1 MWLNLWI
8 IFTLDCFLLPYFIS
22 KKSLLL
28 PCVFHV
34 PLKNLLINSFDSYQV
49 FVLEDK
55 PFLYGTL
62 CHCEKCREFWFI
74 CSNLALLGV
83 CYLIPSS
90 MFYLFEWDKSLSM
103 FALFYFQEIFVTP
116 MCLPC
121 PFEKSFDKLFWF
133 ISSICFGRQT
143 FSLRYIVKSV
153 ESLVYLFEPCSFRSL
168 LSHSFFYVLF
178 VWMR

>member
-8 IFTLDCFLLPYFIS
+8 IFTLDYFLLPYFIS

-62 CHCEKCREFWFI
+62 CHCEKCREFGLFVRTLLFWEFAISFLLLCFI
-74 CSNLALLGV
+74 CLNEINLWACLL
-83 CYLIPSS
+83 YFILYAQWFLPSS
-90 MFYLFEWDKSLSM
+90 FVELCWTNLLWFASL
-103 FALFYFQEIFVTP
+103 I
-116 MCLPC
+116 
-121 PFEKSFDKLFWF
+121 
-133 ISSICFGRQT
+133 
-143 FSLRYIVKSV
+143 
-153 ESLVYLFEPCSFRSL
+153 
-168 LSHSFFYVLF
+168 
-178 VWMR
+178 

>member
-28 PCVFHV
+28 PCVFLV

-62 CHCEKCREFWFI
+62 CHCEKCRGFGLFVRTLLFWEF
-74 CSNLALLGV
+74 

-90 MFYLFEWDKSLSM
+90 MLYLLNEINLW
-103 FALFYFQEIFVTP
+103 ACLFYFILYAQ
-116 MCLPC
+116 
-121 PFEKSFDKLFWF
+121 WF
-133 ISSICFGRQT
+133 
-143 FSLRYIVKSV
+143 
-153 ESLVYLFEPCSFRSL
+153 L
-168 LSHSFFYVLF
+168 LSSFVELCWTNLLWFASLI
-178 VWMR
+178 